1 MAIEVIR
8 VTPTLDT
15 SAYTGGDV
23 LFVGTEVVLPS
34 KSCRL
39 MGVQAILYDTEAAE
53 INLLFFQK
61 NEHPLGTINLSAN
74 VSAANL
80 KLNKYLGALKLVGG
94 SNSVDNAIIFNQQE
108 LNDSGATE
116 GSPHHVMG
124 LEVDH
129 SVSANNHSIFIQG
142 INAVGTGDYAADAL
156 EILLTVEY

>member
-15 SAYTGGDV
+15 SAYAGGDV

-34 KSCRL
+34 KSCKL
-39 MGVQAILYDTEAAE
+39 MGVQAIMYDTQASE

-61 NEHPLGTINLSAN
+61 NEHPLGTINVTAD

-80 KLNKYLGALKLVGG
+80 KLNKYLGSLKLVGG
-94 SNSVDNAIIFNQQE
+94 TNGVDNGIIYNQQE
-108 LNDSGATE
+108 LNDD
-116 GSPHHVMG
+116 GSTIGSRLHVMG
-124 LEVDH
+124 LEADP
-129 SVSANNHSIFIQG
+129 SVSKNNHSIFVQG
-142 INAVGTGDYAADAL
+142 LNMVGSGTYAADAL

>member
-15 SAYTGGDV
+15 SAYAGGDV

-34 KSCRL
+34 KSCKL
-39 MGVQAILYDTEAAE
+39 MGVQAIMYDTEATE

-61 NEHPLGTINLSAN
+61 NEIILGTINATAN
-74 VSAANL
+74 ISAANL
-80 KLNKYLGALKLVGG
+80 KLNKYLGSLKIVGA
-94 SNSVDNAIIFNQQE
+94 SHTVDNALIFNQQE
-108 LNDSGATE
+108 LSDNGASI
-116 GSPHHVMG
+116 GSRLHVMG
-124 LEVDH
+124 LEADS

-142 INAVGTGDYAADAL
+142 INSSGTGTYSADDL

>member
-15 SAYTGGDV
+15 SAYAGGDV

-39 MGVQAILYDTEAAE
+39 MGVQAIMYDTDASE

-61 NEHPLGTINLSAN
+61 NENALGTINATAD

-80 KLNKYLGALKLVGG
+80 KLNKYLGALKIVGG
-94 SNSVDNAIIFNQQE
+94 SNTVDNAVIYNQQE
-108 LNDSGATE
+108 LNDSGSTI
-116 GSPHHVMG
+116 GSRLHVMG
-124 LEVDH
+124 LEADH

-142 INAVGTGDYAADAL
+142 INASGSGTYAADDL

>member
-1 MAIEVIR
+1 MAIKVIR

-15 SAYTGGDV
+15 SAYAGGDV

-39 MGVQAILYDTEAAE
+39 MGVQAIMYDTDASE

-61 NEHPLGTINLSAN
+61 NENALGTINLTAN

-94 SNSVDNAIIFNQQE
+94 SNSVDNAVIYNQQE
-108 LNDSGATE
+108 LNDSGATL
-116 GSPHHVMG
+116 GSRLHVMG
-124 LEVDH
+124 LEADH

>member
-15 SAYTGGDV
+15 NAYAGGDV

-39 MGVQAILYDTEAAE
+39 MGVQAIMYDTDASE

-61 NEHPLGTINLSAN
+61 NENALGTINTTAN

-80 KLNKYLGALKLVGG
+80 KLNKYLGALKIVGG
-94 SNSVDNAIIFNQQE
+94 SNTVDNAVIYNQQE
-108 LNDSGATE
+108 LNDSGSTV
-116 GSPHHVMG
+116 GSRLHVMG
-124 LEVDH
+124 LEADH

-142 INAVGTGDYAADAL
+142 INASGTGTYAADDL
-156 EILLTVEY
+156 EIILTVEY